1 MGLGA
6 GITLTCLRI
15 FFNPKP
21 TIMDHL
27 NNQRKE
33 GKQEHK
39 MHRYQYR
46 KLIIALE
53 TNSNLK
59 TLFMN
64 PM

>member
-1 MGLGA
+1 
-6 GITLTCLRI
+6 
-15 FFNPKP
+15 
-21 TIMDHL
+21 MDHL

-53 TNSNLK
+53 PNSNLK
-59 TLFMN
+59 TLFIN